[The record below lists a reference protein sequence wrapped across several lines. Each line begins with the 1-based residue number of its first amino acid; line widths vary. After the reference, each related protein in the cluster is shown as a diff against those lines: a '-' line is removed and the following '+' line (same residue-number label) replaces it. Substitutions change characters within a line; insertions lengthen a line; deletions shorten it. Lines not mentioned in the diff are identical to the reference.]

1 MTGQTQATTVGQLP
15 TPDGEDSRVAATLT
29 RLVWVLCVAS
39 IGVLALR
46 LRGGGPWELDGLV
59 AVDGLTAVM
68 WVTVTFVSGI
78 VHSYSR
84 RYMAGNRTIDRFF
97 GRVFAFTLIVMVLVA
112 ADALALFE
120 RADLSLVPFLDR
132 PVLAANAPSKFFDSL
147 AAGTPVV
154 VTNPGWTRRFVERH
168 GCGWFVP
175 PEAPGA
181 LADRTRAVLAAP
193 DARARA
199 AQNAREA
206 ARRHFNRTRM
216 LDRYTAL
223 LEGVAGVS
231 PKRP

>member
-1 MTGQTQATTVGQLP
+1 VLYAGTFGRANAIP
-15 TPDGEDSRVAATLT
+15 TLLDAAR
-29 RLVWVLCVAS
+29 RLVDARS
-39 IGVLALR
+39 
-46 LRGGGPWELDGLV
+46 D
-59 AVDGLTAVM
+59 
-68 WVTVTFVSGI
+68 
-78 VHSYSR
+78 
-84 RYMAGNRTIDRFF
+84 
-97 GRVFAFTLIVMVLVA
+97 VLVA
-112 ADALALFE
+112 LAGRGRHAPLVKQAARRHDAIRRLPPLPYPDALALFE

-181 LADRTRAVLAAP
+181 LADRARAVLAAP